1 MGRLASRL
9 DPNLVGLVVL
19 CLVLLPV
26 PPLLN
31 RFQNSVAAQIL
42 LFAALGV
49 AWNLM
54 SGFGGAFSFG
64 HAAFFGIGAYA
75 AAAVEVQH
83 RGSPWLGL
91 VLGALLASLLGVG
104 IGYLSFRYRLKG
116 VYFALATFALA
127 EMLRLLV
134 SGFDP
139 LNGPRGLTIP
149 LIGGDS
155 SWAMLQFA
163 QGASEYLYLGL
174 GLLVVAQLMVIL
186 LLRSRW
192 GLLLLA
198 VREDEEGAAAAGV
211 DTLRYRLLAVSLS
224 AALAAAGGVY
234 YAQYYLFV
242 NPDVAFG
249 SAVSIAVLLPAVV
262 GGMRTVWGPV
272 LGSLVVT
279 LLGQLAAA
287 AARTPPDAFGFLRGV
302 SGLDRILY
310 GVALIVMIV
319 FVPRGLVPTVANLA
333 RRRQRS
339 EQRPEAE
346 YAAA

>member
-1 MGRLASRL
+1 M
-9 DPNLVGLVVL
+9 VGLVLL
-19 CLVLLPV
+19 CLLVLPV

-75 AAAVEVQH
+75 AAVVEVQY
-83 RGSPWLGL
+83 RGSPWFGL
-91 VLGALLASLLGVG
+91 VVGALLAALLGVG

-116 VYFALATFALA
+116 VYFALATFAVA

-139 LNGPRGLTIP
+139 LNGPRGLTVP
-149 LIGGDS
+149 LIGGGS
-155 SWAMLQFA
+155 SWAMLQFP
-163 QGASEYLYLGL
+163 QGAPEYLYLGL
-174 GLLVVAQLMVIL
+174 GLLVVTQLVVIV

-198 VREDEEGAAAAGV
+198 TREDEDGAAAAGV

-234 YAQYYLFV
+234 YAQYYFFV

-249 SAVSIAVLLPAVV
+249 SAVSISVLLPAVV
-262 GGMRTVWGPV
+262 GGMRTIWGPV
-272 LGSLVVT
+272 VGSLVVT

-287 AARTPPDAFGFLRGV
+287 VARTPPDALAFLRGV

-310 GVALIVMIV
+310 GLALVIMIV
-319 FVPRGLVPTVANLA
+319 FLPRGLVPTLA
-333 RRRQRS
+333 DLPRRRQAP
-339 EQRPEAE
+339 EQPPEAE
-346 YAAA
+346 YATA